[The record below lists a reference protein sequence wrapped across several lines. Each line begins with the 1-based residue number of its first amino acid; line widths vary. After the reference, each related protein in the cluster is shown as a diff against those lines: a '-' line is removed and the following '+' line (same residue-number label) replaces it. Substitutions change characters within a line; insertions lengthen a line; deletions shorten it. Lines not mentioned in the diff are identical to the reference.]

1 MNKIELLRPPKT
13 RGGNWT
19 VVLDDGSEQVVPEG
33 TVAELALYQGQALD
47 DALRETLET
56 ESRRRSVRELA
67 GRLLVRKL
75 MGAGL
80 LRQKLEKQG
89 CADED
94 IDAAIAWAESI
105 GLLDEEKFVRT
116 LGTRGRTKGW
126 SAMRMRAEL
135 RQRLVPQELW
145 DLALEELMSPDRAMR
160 LYILKKVKDPNDT
173 KGLERAARTLQ
184 MRGFSWPAVR
194 RCVERM
200 RAEPSRYWKEPE
212 DLGPSGMDR

>member
-1 MNKIELLRPPKT
+1 MNKIDLLSPPKA

-19 VVLDDGSEQVVPEG
+19 VVLDDGTELIVPEG
-33 TVAELALYQGQALD
+33 TVADLALYQGQELD
-47 DALRETLET
+47 EGQRETVET
-56 ESRRRSVRELA
+56 EARRRGVRELA

-89 CADED
+89 CAAED

-116 LGTRGRTKGW
+116 LGMRGRTKGW
-126 SAMRMRAEL
+126 SALRMRAEL

-160 LYILKKVKDPNDT
+160 LYILKKVKDPEDVE
-173 KGLERAARTLQ
+173 GLERAARTLQ

-200 RAEPSRYWKEPE
+200 RADPDRYWK
-212 DLGPSGMDR
+212 DI

>member
-1 MNKIELLRPPKT
+1 MNKIDLLSPPKA

-19 VVLDDGSEQVVPEG
+19 VVLDDGTELIVPEG
-33 TVAELALYQGQALD
+33 TVADLALYQGQELD
-47 DALRETLET
+47 EGQREVVET
-56 ESRRRSVRELA
+56 EARRRGVRELA
-67 GRLLVRKL
+67 GR
-75 MGAGL
+75 

-89 CADED
+89 CAEED

-116 LGTRGRTKGW
+116 LGMRGRTKGW
-126 SAMRMRAEL
+126 SALRMRAEL

-160 LYILKKVKDPNDT
+160 LYILKKVKDPEDVE
-173 KGLERAARTLQ
+173 GLERAARTLQ

-200 RAEPSRYWKEPE
+200 RADPDRYWK
-212 DLGPSGMDR
+212 DI